1 MAKYGFQFNDTADT
15 TLSSGG
21 ILEDATTQRRCKLY
35 DFLVGSEA
43 TPADNAFLWVV
54 DRGTTGL
61 GTSTAVTPSPLD
73 PADAIS
79 ITDAGE
85 NFTVNPTL
93 GVNILAIPLNQ
104 RATFRWVAFP
114 GSEIVLA
121 AAANGS
127 LVFRTPTSS
136 AVAISGTALYEE
148 Q

>member
-15 TLSSGG
+15 TLASGG
-21 ILEDATTQRRCKLY
+21 IMEDATTQRRCKLY
-35 DFLVGSEA
+35 DFVVGSEA

-61 GTSTAVTPSPLD
+61 GTSTGVTPSPLD
-73 PADAIS
+73 PADAVALS
-79 ITDAGE
+79 DAGE
-85 NFTVNPTL
+85 NYTVNPTL

-114 GSEIVLA
+114 GSELVLA
-121 AAANGS
+121 ATANLS

-136 AVAISGTALYEE
+136 AMAISGTALFEE